1 MLKVDILK
9 RLPDY
14 LLKASFSVAAGEL
27 LVLAGPSGSGK
38 TTILESLAGLQ
49 RPDAGNIKLN
59 NQILFSSI
67 KRVDVPSSKRNI
79 GFVFQSYALFEHL
92 TVEGNVRYATRG
104 IDKSARTRRI
114 KESMERFGIGYLRE
128 RFPAQLS
135 GGERQR
141 VALARALAQ
150 NPAALFLDEPLAAL
164 DRKLREQL
172 RQDIARLPGERNI
185 PVILVTHCSC
195 EERLA
200 TRVLRPQRNDN
211 TISWMR

>member
-67 KRVDVPSSKRNI
+67 KRVDVPTAKRNI

-104 IDKSARTRRI
+104 IDKPARTRRI

-141 VALARALAQ
+141 VALARVLAQ